1 MRQVGGC
8 ALKVVQNDAKVDI
21 EVHFYSKN
29 DSKVDISV
37 YLYAKMIH
45 KWTLVSTY
53 VMKIFFCTGVNNL
66 Y

>member
-37 YLYAKMIH
+37 YLCDEN
-45 KWTLVSTY
+45 Y
-53 VMKIFFCTGVNNL
+53 VMKTFFCTGVNNL